1 MQQPQPTSNA
11 LQEIIKDHVQSP
23 CTLMSKSSMMY
34 DSPTKVGLRVTRMP
48 YKNIKLVKVVL
59 KAGKY
64 VQQKC
69 HVKLIFMV
77 QRYLGRV
84 GPQPSNLMKEE

>member
-1 MQQPQPTSNA
+1 
-11 LQEIIKDHVQSP
+11 
-23 CTLMSKSSMMY
+23 MSKAS
-34 DSPTKVGLRVTRMP
+34 
-48 YKNIKLVKVVL
+48 KN
-59 KAGKY
+59 

-69 HVKLIFMV
+69 HIKLIFMV

>member
-1 MQQPQPTSNA
+1 MLS
-11 LQEIIKDHVQSP
+11 
-23 CTLMSKSSMMY
+23 SKTQMLFKSF
-34 DSPTKVGLRVTRMP
+34 TKVGLKV
-48 YKNIKLVKVVL
+48 LVVPIQKYQSGKKKP
-59 KAGKY
+59 KAGKN

-69 HVKLIFMV
+69 HIKLIFMV

>member
-1 MQQPQPTSNA
+1 MSTNQILS
-11 LQEIIKDHVQSP
+11 KD
-23 CTLMSKSSMMY
+23 
-34 DSPTKVGLRVTRMP
+34 PTKVDLKMTRMS
-48 YKNIKLVKVVL
+48 YKNTLMVKNEL
-59 KAGKY
+59 KAGKN

-69 HVKLIFMV
+69 HIKLIFMV

>member
-1 MQQPQPTSNA
+1 MLSEN
-11 LQEIIKDHVQSP
+11 
-23 CTLMSKSSMMY
+23 
-34 DSPTKVGLRVTRMP
+34 PTKVDLKMTRMS
-48 YKNIKLVKVVL
+48 YKNTLMVKNVL
-59 KAGKY
+59 KAGKN

-69 HVKLIFMV
+69 HIKLIFMV

>member
-23 CTLMSKSSMMY
+23 CILMSKSSIMY
-34 DSPTKVGLRVTRMP
+34 NNPTKVSLRVTRMS
-48 YKNIKLVKVVL
+48 YKNIKLVRTVL
-59 KAGKY
+59 KAGKN

-69 HVKLIFMV
+69 HIKLIFMV

-84 GPQPSNLMKEE
+84 GP

>member
-1 MQQPQPTSNA
+1 
-11 LQEIIKDHVQSP
+11 
-23 CTLMSKSSMMY
+23 MSKNVMLFK
-34 DSPTKVGLRVTRMP
+34 DPTKAGLRMTKQS
-48 YKNIKLVKVVL
+48 YKNIKMVKSML
-59 KAGKY
+59 KAYKN

-69 HVKLIFMV
+69 HIKLIFMV